1 VQACHDQ
8 VVKDVPRTFPLESA
22 MDAEKCAALHRVL
35 VAYASHNPQV
45 GYCQGMNFIAGL
57 LLLHMPE
64 EDAFWGLVRMVQ
76 EIMPGYF
83 DIDMRGALLDQ
94 QATHLLLQEH
104 FPTVLQHCRRHNV
117 DMALITS
124 QWCALTDEVAPGVI
138 AGVHL
143 LASCSRCCTPCS

>member
-1 VQACHDQ
+1 MQACQDQ
-8 VVKDVPRTFPLESA
+8 IAKDVPRTFPLDAA
-22 MDAEKCAALHRVL
+22 MDAEKCAALQRVL
-35 VAYASHNPQV
+35 AAYASHDPDL

-64 EDAFWGLVRMVQ
+64 ENAFWGLVRFVQ

-83 DIDMRGALLDQ
+83 DVHMSSALRDQ

-104 FPTVLQHCRRHNV
+104 FPTVLQHCRRLGV

-124 QWCALTDEVAPGVI
+124 QW
-138 AGVHL
+138 
-143 LASCSRCCTPCS
+143 